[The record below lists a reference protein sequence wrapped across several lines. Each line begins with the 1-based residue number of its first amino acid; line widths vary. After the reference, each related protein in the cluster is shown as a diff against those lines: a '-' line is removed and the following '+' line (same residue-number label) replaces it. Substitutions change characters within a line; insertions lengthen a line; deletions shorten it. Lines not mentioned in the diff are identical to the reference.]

1 MSQLSRRALL
11 GTGAGAVA
19 AAAITR
25 PSRAN
30 AHVEPYEQLLNS
42 LSLDQKIRQLFLQ
55 PVHGRSAGASDS
67 RNTKLYGEA
76 TPAGVLRRH
85 RFGGVVLRPE
95 AGQFTSTRA
104 VLDHTN
110 ELQRAA
116 QAQGGVPL
124 QVVWEG
130 HLSGLADAGIPVTQF
145 PEPMTLGAHE
155 GLRFQGWGLNDTQ
168 PKEAL
173 NLGINTWFGVRADVS
188 STPDN
193 PVLGT
198 QVYGGTPEIVTA
210 RVRVDEGGARRGA
223 TQLVAVRMFPGAGDV
238 TVGDDGLPSSERTRE
253 EWDTLEGAVFKTLAT
268 EVEIIQVGH
277 IVAVG
282 LDPSGTPASL
292 SRTIIG
298 DILRGQLRF
307 NGVVVTD
314 SLADPALR
322 ALHGDGELAVRALE
336 AGADQLHD
344 SADPIA
350 AIEAIHAA
358 IRDGRLSAD
367 DIHARAKRILRAKR
381 YLPEADFLP
390 DSWGLGGI
398 NSDDSRRIAEE
409 AARGGV
415 TVVHNDGVLP
425 LGQAGAV
432 VVGHHESL
440 GKELTAQLGGD
451 SDFVPVGVDPS
462 AQEIDAAVKAAGRA
476 GVTVVLTDGVTAHPA
491 QKQLVEALVG
501 AGRKVVAVA
510 VGLPQDVGLL
520 DAAAKVATYTS
531 RPLVARG
538 LAEVLTGAFSPKGRL
553 PVAVPTADGGEL
565 PIGTGLTW

>member
-1 MSQLSRRALL
+1 MSRLSRRALL
-11 GTGAGAVA
+11 GSGAGALA
-19 AAAITR
+19 AAAIAW

-30 AHVEPYEQLLNS
+30 AYVEPHEQLVNS

-55 PVHGRSAGASDS
+55 PVHGRSARSADS
-67 RNTKLYGEA
+67 RNSKLYGEA

-85 RFGGVVLRPE
+85 RFGGVILRPD

-104 VLDHTN
+104 LLNFTN
-110 ELQRAA
+110 DLQRAA
-116 QAQGGVPL
+116 QARGGVPL

-130 HLSGLADAGIPVTQF
+130 QLSGLVDAGIPVTEF
-145 PEPMTLGAHE
+145 PEPMALGAHD

-188 STPDN
+188 SNPNN

-198 QVYGGTPEIVTA
+198 QVYGGTPELVTA
-210 RVRVDEGGARRGA
+210 RARVDEGGARRGA
-223 TQLVAVRMFPGAGDV
+223 VQLAAVRMFPGAGDV
-238 TVGDDGLPSSERTRE
+238 TVGDKGLPTSERTRE
-253 EWDTLEGAVFKTLAT
+253 EWDAREGAVFKALASG
-268 EVEIIQVGH
+268 VEIIQVGH

-298 DILRGQLRF
+298 DILRGQLQF
-307 NGVVVTD
+307 SGVVVTD

-344 SADPIA
+344 SADPVA
-350 AIEAIHAA
+350 AIEAIHVA

-367 DIHARAKRILRAKR
+367 DIHARVKRILRAKR
-381 YLPEADFLP
+381 YLPTADFLP
-390 DSWGLGGI
+390 DAWGLRGI
-398 NSDDSRRIAEE
+398 NDDTSRRIAEA

-425 LGQAGAV
+425 LNQAGAV
-432 VVGHHESL
+432 VVGHHERL
-440 GKELTAQLGGD
+440 GKELTAQLGGG
-451 SDFVPVGVDPS
+451 SGFVPVGVDPS
-462 AQEIDAAVKAAGRA
+462 QQQIDAAVQAAGRA
-476 GVTVVLTDGVTAHPA
+476 GVVVVLTDGVTAHPA
-491 QKQLVEALVG
+491 QKQLVETLVG

-531 RPLVARG
+531 RPVVAKG
-538 LAEVLTGAFSPKGRL
+538 LAEVLTGAFAPKGKL
-553 PVAVPTADGGEL
+553 PVVVPTADGGEL